1 MKRTLCLLSLLAPL
15 LAAAPAEAA
24 KFYKWTDAQGVT
36 HYSADPPPASA
47 GKTSEVRVRTRQ
59 ADEAAAEQAEQAEAA
74 GEGAKPATAGKPAA
88 PAKPAAKGEAAE
100 GKDKNAAA
108 AKGPEQYAEKCKQL
122 RSNLQSMEEHARV
135 KEADD
140 KGEVRVLTDE
150 EKNARLDATRRQIK
164 AFCE

>member
-1 MKRTLCLLSLLAPL
+1 MKRTLCLLSLVAPL
-15 LAAAPAEAA
+15 LATAPAEAA
-24 KFYKWTDAQGVT
+24 KFYKWTDAQGST

-47 GKTSEVRVRTRQ
+47 SKASEVRVRSRQ
-59 ADEAAAEQAEQAEAA
+59 ADEPEAEQAEVT

-88 PAKPAAKGEAAE
+88 AAKPAAKEAAAE

-150 EKNARLDATRRQIK
+150 EKNARLDATQRQIK